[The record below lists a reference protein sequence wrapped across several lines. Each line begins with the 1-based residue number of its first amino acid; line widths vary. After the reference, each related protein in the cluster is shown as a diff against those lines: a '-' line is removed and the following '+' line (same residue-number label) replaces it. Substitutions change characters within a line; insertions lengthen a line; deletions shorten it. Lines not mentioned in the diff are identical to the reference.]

1 MLIGALSQFSIS
13 NLYIH
18 FQWQCTTQNA
28 GRDLNKFNHF
38 EGMVHCCLWLF
49 LFRGNTI
56 CQEIFFLNLFEIWLL
71 LLLSRLI
78 VKRNNSLALPEIDL
92 EATNIFLFFS
102 FLFFSVYL
110 SYFQLVW
117 QYKKRPPIVSL
128 KFAVSRD
135 CNFGGTSSWSLL
147 KNCPCNCL

>member
-1 MLIGALSQFSIS
+1 MHYHSLVL
-13 NLYIH
+13 
-18 FQWQCTTQNA
+18 
-28 GRDLNKFNHF
+28 
-38 EGMVHCCLWLF
+38 
-49 LFRGNTI
+49 TI
-56 CQEIFFLNLFEIWLL
+56 CIFISSGNVQLKMQVEISINSTILRGWSIVAYGSFFLEEILFVKRFSFFNLFEILL
-71 LLLSRLI
+71 LPLLSRLI

-92 EATNIFLFFS
+92 EATNIFFS

>member
-1 MLIGALSQFSIS
+1 MHYHSLVL
-13 NLYIH
+13 
-18 FQWQCTTQNA
+18 
-28 GRDLNKFNHF
+28 
-38 EGMVHCCLWLF
+38 
-49 LFRGNTI
+49 TI
-56 CQEIFFLNLFEIWLL
+56 CIFISSGNVQLKMQVEISINSTILRGWSIVAYGSFFLEEILFVKIFSFFNLFEILL
-71 LLLSRLI
+71 LPLLSRLI

-92 EATNIFLFFS
+92 EATNIFFS

>member
-13 NLYIH
+13 NLYISSGNV
-18 FQWQCTTQNA
+18 QLKMQVEISINSTI
-28 GRDLNKFNHF
+28 L
-38 EGMVHCCLWLF
+38 
-49 LFRGNTI
+49 RGWSI
-56 CQEIFFLNLFEIWLL
+56 VAYGSFFLEEILFVKRFSFFNLFEILL
-71 LLLSRLI
+71 LPLLSRLI

>member
-1 MLIGALSQFSIS
+1 MHYHSLVL
-13 NLYIH
+13 
-18 FQWQCTTQNA
+18 
-28 GRDLNKFNHF
+28 
-38 EGMVHCCLWLF
+38 
-49 LFRGNTI
+49 TI
-56 CQEIFFLNLFEIWLL
+56 CIFISSGNVQLKMQVQISINSTILRGWSIVAYGSFFLEEILFVKIFSFFNLFEILL
-71 LLLSRLI
+71 LPLLSRLI

-92 EATNIFLFFS
+92 EATNIFFS

>member
-1 MLIGALSQFSIS
+1 MHYHSLVL
-13 NLYIH
+13 
-18 FQWQCTTQNA
+18 
-28 GRDLNKFNHF
+28 
-38 EGMVHCCLWLF
+38 
-49 LFRGNTI
+49 TI
-56 CQEIFFLNLFEIWLL
+56 CIFISSGNVQLKMQVEISINSTILRGWSIVAYGSFFLEEILFVKIFSFFNLFEILL
-71 LLLSRLI
+71 LPLLSRLI

>member
-1 MLIGALSQFSIS
+1 MHYHSLVLAICIFISIGNVQLKMQVEISINS
-13 NLYIH
+13 TIL
-18 FQWQCTTQNA
+18 
-28 GRDLNKFNHF
+28 
-38 EGMVHCCLWLF
+38 
-49 LFRGNTI
+49 RGWSI
-56 CQEIFFLNLFEIWLL
+56 VAYGSFFLEEILFVKRFFFSNLFEIWLL

-92 EATNIFLFFS
+92 EATNIFFS

>member
-1 MLIGALSQFSIS
+1 MHYHSLVL
-13 NLYIH
+13 
-18 FQWQCTTQNA
+18 
-28 GRDLNKFNHF
+28 
-38 EGMVHCCLWLF
+38 
-49 LFRGNTI
+49 TI
-56 CQEIFFLNLFEIWLL
+56 CIFISSGNVQLKMQVQISINSTILRGWSIVAYGSFFLEEILFVKIFSFFNLFEILL
-71 LLLSRLI
+71 LPLLSRLI

>member
-1 MLIGALSQFSIS
+1 MHYHSLVL
-13 NLYIH
+13 
-18 FQWQCTTQNA
+18 
-28 GRDLNKFNHF
+28 
-38 EGMVHCCLWLF
+38 
-49 LFRGNTI
+49 TI
-56 CQEIFFLNLFEIWLL
+56 CIFISSGNVQLKMQVQISINSTILRGWSIVAYGSFFLEEILFVKIFSFFNLFEIWLL

-92 EATNIFLFFS
+92 EATNIFFS

>member
-1 MLIGALSQFSIS
+1 MLIGALSQFSIN

-38 EGMVHCCLWLF
+38 EGMVHCCLRLF

-56 CQEIFFLNLFEIWLL
+56 CQEIFFIYLKFGCFHCYHVWLYKEIIHLPCL
-71 LLLSRLI
+71 KLI
-78 VKRNNSLALPEIDL
+78 WKQQ
-92 EATNIFLFFS
+92 TFS

-110 SYFQLVW
+110 SSFQLLW
-117 QYKKRPPIVSL
+117 QYKERPPIVSL
-128 KFAVSRD
+128 KFAASRD

-147 KNCPCNCL
+147 KDCLCNCL